1 MSSDIHLSKI
11 AQIAL
16 SSRDVPKAV
25 AFYRDVLGLKLVF
38 EASGMA
44 FFDVGGLSLMI
55 GPAPFEGPLQPNT
68 LIYFDA
74 GDWYATEAV
83 LAGRGVRFEGEAE
96 ILQRADGKEHAL
108 RSFKDPDGN
117 VLNIMGW
124 RAVK

>member
-25 AFYRDVLGLKLVF
+25 AFYRDLLGLKLVF

-44 FFDVGGLSLMI
+44 FFDAGGMSLMI
-55 GPAPFEGPLQPNT
+55 GPAAFTGPVQPNT
-68 LIYFDA
+68 FVYFDA
-74 GDWYATEAV
+74 GDWRATEAA
-83 LAGRGVRFEGEAE
+83 LIARGVRFEGDAE
-96 ILQRADGKEHAL
+96 IVQRADGKEHAL